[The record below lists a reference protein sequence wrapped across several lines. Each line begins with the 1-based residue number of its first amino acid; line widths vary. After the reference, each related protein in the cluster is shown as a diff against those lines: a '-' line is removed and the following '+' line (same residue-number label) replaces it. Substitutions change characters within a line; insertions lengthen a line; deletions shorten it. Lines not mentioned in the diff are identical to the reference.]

1 MKKEATM
8 LVTRFD
14 PFAEIRELEKRLLGA
29 VDLPAKD
36 EKEVVNAFVPSVNTR
51 EDENA
56 YVVEV
61 DLPGVKKEDIKVN
74 IDHEKRTLTIS
85 GERKFKEE
93 VKKDDYYKI
102 ESSYGKFMRT
112 FSLPENVD
120 VENIDA
126 KTEDGVLHITLPKVK
141 KEEKEIKE
149 IPVK

>member
-1 MKKEATM
+1 MM
-8 LVTRFD
+8 VTRFD

-29 VDLPAKD
+29 MSVPAVPGEGD
-36 EKEVVNAFVPSVNTR
+36 KEVVNAFVPAVNTR

-56 YVVEV
+56 YVVEI

-74 IDHEKRTLTIS
+74 IDPEKRTLTIS

-93 VKKDDYYKI
+93 VKKEDYYKI

-120 VENIDA
+120 VEHIDA
-126 KTEDGVLHITLPKVK
+126 KTEEGVLHITLPKVK
-141 KEEKEIKE
+141 KEEKEVKE

>member
-1 MKKEATM
+1 M

-29 VDLPAKD
+29 VDLPAKG
-36 EKEVVNAFVPSVNTR
+36 EKEVVNAFVPTVNTR
-51 EDENA
+51 EDENS

-74 IDHEKRTLTIS
+74 IDPEKGTLTIS
-85 GERKFKEE
+85 GERKFKNE
-93 VKKDDYYKI
+93 VKKEDYYKI

-120 VENIDA
+120 AENIDA

>member
-1 MKKEATM
+1 M

-29 VDLPAKD
+29 VDLPAKG
-36 EKEVVNAFVPSVNTR
+36 EKEVVNAFVPTVNTR
-51 EDENA
+51 EDEDA
-56 YVVEV
+56 YIVEV

-74 IDHEKRTLTIS
+74 IDPEKGTLTIS

-93 VKKDDYYKI
+93 VKKEDYYKI

-120 VENIDA
+120 AENIDA

-141 KEEKEIKE
+141 KEEKEVKE

>member
-1 MKKEATM
+1 M

-14 PFAEIRELEKRLLGA
+14 PFAEIRELEKRILGA
-29 VDLPAKD
+29 VDLPAKS
-36 EKEVVNAFVPSVNTR
+36 EKEVVNAFVPTVNTR

-74 IDHEKRTLTIS
+74 IDPEKGTLTIS
-85 GERKFKEE
+85 GERKFKDE
-93 VKKDDYYKI
+93 VKKEDYYKI

-112 FSLPENVD
+112 FSLPDNVD
-120 VENIDA
+120 AENIDA

-141 KEEKEIKE
+141 KEEKEVKE

>member
-1 MKKEATM
+1 M

-14 PFAEIRELEKRLLGA
+14 PFSEIRELERRLLGA
-29 VDLPAKD
+29 VEVPSKG
-36 EKEVVNAFVPSVNTR
+36 EKEVVNAFVPTVNTR

-74 IDHEKRTLTIS
+74 IDQEKRTLTVS

-93 VKKDDYYKI
+93 VKKEDYYKI

-120 VENIDA
+120 AENIDA
-126 KTEDGVLHITLPKVK
+126 KTEDGVLHITLPKIK
-141 KEEKEIKE
+141 KEEKEVKE

>member
-1 MKKEATM
+1 M

-29 VDLPAKD
+29 VDLPAKED
-36 EKEVVNAFVPSVNTR
+36 KEVVNAFVPSVNTR
-51 EDENA
+51 EDESA

-120 VENIDA
+120 VDNIDA

-149 IPVK
+149 IPIK

>member
-1 MKKEATM
+1 M
-8 LVTRFD
+8 LITRFD
-14 PFAEIRELEKRLLGA
+14 PFAEIRELEKRLMSA
-29 VDLPAKD
+29 VNVPAESD
-36 EKEVVNAFVPSVNTR
+36 KEVVNAFVPTVNTR

-56 YVVEV
+56 YIVEV

-74 IDHEKRTLTIS
+74 IDPEKRTLTIS

-93 VKKDDYYKI
+93 VKKEDYYKI

-120 VENIDA
+120 VDHIDA
-126 KTEDGVLHITLPKVK
+126 KTEEGVLEITLPKIK
-141 KEEKEIKE
+141 KEEAEVKE

>member
-1 MKKEATM
+1 M

>member
-1 MKKEATM
+1 M

-29 VDLPAKD
+29 VSVPTVSAEGD
-36 EKEVVNAFVPSVNTR
+36 KEVVNAFVPSVNTR

-74 IDHEKRTLTIS
+74 IDPEKRTLTIS

-93 VKKDDYYKI
+93 VKKEDYYKI

-126 KTEDGVLHITLPKVK
+126 KTEEGVLHITLPKVK
-141 KEEKEIKE
+141 KEEKEVKE

>member
-1 MKKEATM
+1 M

-29 VDLPAKD
+29 MNMPATATEGD
-36 EKEVVNAFVPSVNTR
+36 KEVVNAFVPAVNTR

-56 YVVEV
+56 YIVEI
-61 DLPGVKKEDIKVN
+61 DIPGVKKEDIKVN
-74 IDHEKRTLTIS
+74 IDPEKRTLTIS

-93 VKKDDYYKI
+93 VKKEDYYKI

-120 VENIDA
+120 TDNIDA
-126 KTEDGVLHITLPKVK
+126 KTEEGVLHITLPKVK
-141 KEEKEIKE
+141 QEEKEVKE

>member
-1 MKKEATM
+1 M
-8 LVTRFD
+8 LVTKFD

-29 VDLPAKD
+29 VDLPT
-36 EKEVVNAFVPSVNTR
+36 EGNKEVVNAFVPSVNTR

-56 YVVEV
+56 YIVEV

-74 IDHEKRTLTIS
+74 IDQEKRTLTIS
-85 GERKFKEE
+85 GERKFEKE

-120 VENIDA
+120 IENIDA
-126 KTEDGVLHITLPKVK
+126 KTEEGVLHITLPKIK
-141 KEEKEIKE
+141 KEEKEVKE

>member
-1 MKKEATM
+1 MKKEVTM

-120 VENIDA
+120 VDNIDA

>member
-1 MKKEATM
+1 M

-29 VDLPAKD
+29 VEVPGK
-36 EKEVVNAFVPSVNTR
+36 EGKEVVNAFAPSVNTR

-56 YVVEV
+56 YIVEV

-74 IDHEKRTLTIS
+74 IDAEKRTLTIS

-126 KTEDGVLHITLPKVK
+126 KTEEGVLHVTLPKVK
-141 KEEKEIKE
+141 KEEKEVKE

>member
-1 MKKEATM
+1 M

-29 VDLPAKD
+29 VDVPS
-36 EKEVVNAFVPSVNTR
+36 EGGKEVVNAFVPTVNTR
-51 EDENA
+51 EDEKA
-56 YVVEV
+56 YVVEA

-74 IDHEKRTLTIS
+74 IDPEKRTLTIS

-93 VKKDDYYKI
+93 TKKEDYYKI

-120 VENIDA
+120 AEHIDA
-126 KTEDGVLHITLPKVK
+126 KTEDGVLTITLPKVK
-141 KEEKEIKE
+141 KEEKEVKE

>member
-1 MKKEATM
+1 M
-8 LVTRFD
+8 LVTQFD

-29 VDLPAKD
+29 TSVPA
-36 EKEVVNAFVPSVNTR
+36 EGGKEVVNAFVPTVNTR
-51 EDENA
+51 EDKDA

-74 IDHEKRTLTIS
+74 IDPEKRTLTIS

-112 FSLPENVD
+112 FALPENVD
-120 VENIDA
+120 ADNIDA
-126 KTEDGVLHITLPKVK
+126 KTEDGVLTITIPKVK
-141 KEEKEIKE
+141 KEEKEVKE

>member
-1 MKKEATM
+1 M
-8 LVTRFD
+8 LMTRFD

-29 VDLPAKD
+29 TELPAKG
-36 EKEVVNAFVPSVNTR
+36 EKEVVNAFLPTVNTR

-74 IDHEKRTLTIS
+74 IDQEKRTLTIS
-85 GERKFKEE
+85 GERKFKDE
-93 VKKDDYYKI
+93 VKKEDYYKI

-120 VENIDA
+120 AENIDA
-126 KTEDGVLHITLPKVK
+126 KTEDGVLVITLPKVK
-141 KEEKEIKE
+141 KEEKEVKE

>member
-1 MKKEATM
+1 M

-29 VDLPAKD
+29 VDLPAKG
-36 EKEVVNAFVPSVNTR
+36 EKEVVNAFVPTVNTR

-61 DLPGVKKEDIKVN
+61 DLPGVKKDDIKVN
-74 IDHEKRTLTIS
+74 IDPEKRTLTIS

-93 VKKDDYYKI
+93 VKKEDYYKV

-120 VENIDA
+120 ADNIDA
-126 KTEDGVLHITLPKVK
+126 KTEDGVLTITLPKVK
-141 KEEKEIKE
+141 KEEKEVKE

>member
-1 MKKEATM
+1 M

-29 VDLPAKD
+29 VDVPAQG
-36 EKEVVNAFVPSVNTR
+36 EKEVVNAFLPSVNTR

-74 IDHEKRTLTIS
+74 IDPEKRTLTIS

-93 VKKDDYYKI
+93 VKKEDYYKI

-120 VENIDA
+120 ADHIDA
-126 KTEDGVLHITLPKVK
+126 KTEEGVLHITLPKVK
-141 KEEKEIKE
+141 KEEKEVKE

>member
-1 MKKEATM
+1 M

-14 PFAEIRELEKRLLGA
+14 PFAEIRELEKRLLSA
-29 VDLPAKD
+29 VNVPAAGSEG
-36 EKEVVNAFVPSVNTR
+36 EKEVVNAFVPTVNTR
-51 EDENA
+51 EDENS

-61 DLPGVKKEDIKVN
+61 DVPGVKKEDIKVN
-74 IDHEKRTLTIS
+74 IDPEKRTLTVS

-93 VKKDDYYKI
+93 VKKEDYYKV
-102 ESSYGKFMRT
+102 ESAYGKFMRT

-126 KTEDGVLHITLPKVK
+126 KTEDGVLTIMLPKVK
-141 KEEKEIKE
+141 KEEKEVKE